1 MMPSETGR
9 RGDMMLTMSELD
21 RPMTS
26 TRRDAPERGDQLTGI
41 PLLAGL
47 SDVDA
52 DAFARRCAWRTY
64 DANELVIDY
73 EDESTDVRFV
83 LSGRLRVILR
93 IAAGREMILA
103 EIGTGAHFG
112 EIAAIDDA
120 PRSAN
125 VTALT
130 PSRLC
135 IMPQAVFH
143 ELITRHTDVNI
154 ALLRELSGR
163 VRSLNTR
170 LSEHSFLQTRHRL
183 YCELLRLSRPRAI
196 DPSQRAISPP
206 PVQKDLA
213 ARIGSRREV
222 VSREIAKLKRE
233 GIVEVTTGALVLKD
247 VRRLNVLIDQ
257 GWEEC

>member
-1 MMPSETGR
+1 MQTTTLEPQRPTAARERVDTLAAVPLFASLAPS
-9 RGDMMLTMSELD
+9 
-21 RPMTS
+21 
-26 TRRDAPERGDQLTGI
+26 DAEA
-41 PLLAGL
+41 LA
-47 SDVDA
+47 
-52 DAFARRCAWRTY
+52 RQCAWRSY
-64 DANELVIDY
+64 EPNELVIDF

-83 LSGRLRVILR
+83 ASGTLRVILR

-103 EIGTGAHFG
+103 EIGEGAHFG
-112 EIAAIDDA
+112 EIAAIDDD

-130 PSRLC
+130 PARVC
-135 IMPQAVFH
+135 IMPQGVFLSTLRDHPEVNLAV
-143 ELITRHTDVNI
+143 
-154 ALLRELSGR
+154 LREMAGR
-163 VRSLNTR
+163 IRSLNTR

-183 YCELLRLSRPRAI
+183 YCELLRLSRPRAV

-233 GIVEVTTGALVLKD
+233 GLVEVTTGALVLKN
-247 VRRLNVLIDQ
+247 VAKLNAMISQ
-257 GWEEC
+257 GWDEC

>member
-1 MMPSETGR
+1 MQMASE
-9 RGDMMLTMSELD
+9 ME
-21 RPMTS
+21 RPAPPA
-26 TRRDAPERGDQLTGI
+26 RPDAPERGDRLTGI
-41 PLLAGL
+41 PLLADL
-47 SDVDA
+47 PEHVA
-52 DAFARRCAWRTY
+52 DAFARRCVWRSY

-83 LSGRLRVILR
+83 LSGSLRVILR
-93 IAAGREMILA
+93 IATGREMILA

-130 PSRLC
+130 PSRIC
-135 IMPQAVFH
+135 IMPQGVFH
-143 ELITRHTDVNI
+143 ELIGEHPTVNMT
-154 ALLRELSGR
+154 LLRELAGR
-163 VRSLNTR
+163 VRALNTR

-196 DPSQRAISPP
+196 DPSQRAVSPP

-233 GIVEVTTGALVLKD
+233 GVVEVTTGALVLKD
-247 VRRLNVLIDQ
+247 VGKLNVMIDQ
-257 GWEEC
+257 GWDEC